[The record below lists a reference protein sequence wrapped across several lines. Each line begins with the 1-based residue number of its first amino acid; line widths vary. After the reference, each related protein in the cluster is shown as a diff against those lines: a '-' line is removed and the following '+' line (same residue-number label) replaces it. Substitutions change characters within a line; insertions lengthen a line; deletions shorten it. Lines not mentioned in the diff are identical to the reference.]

1 MEPTAFNPYAAPE
14 EQALSGSLLPSDPVA
29 VRKQFIHCESNIKS
43 IAGLM
48 ILGGLLVSFCF
59 GLTALLNPFS
69 DTGNWKSL
77 RTLFLI
83 TIMLAGFWQIYTG
96 IQLRRLK
103 LTVRIPAAIGCGLW
117 ILFVPVG
124 TILGGVSLWYI
135 VRPAASFVFS
145 EEYAEVIRNTPEVGA
160 STSIAGWS
168 LLMVVLAVIGLAL
181 VAATFLG

>member
-83 TIMLAGFWQIYTG
+83 TIMLAGFWKT
-96 IQLRRLK
+96 L
-103 LTVRIPAAIGCGLW
+103 A
-117 ILFVPVG
+117 
-124 TILGGVSLWYI
+124 
-135 VRPAASFVFS
+135 RP
-145 EEYAEVIRNTPEVGA
+145 
-160 STSIAGWS
+160 
-168 LLMVVLAVIGLAL
+168 
-181 VAATFLG
+181 